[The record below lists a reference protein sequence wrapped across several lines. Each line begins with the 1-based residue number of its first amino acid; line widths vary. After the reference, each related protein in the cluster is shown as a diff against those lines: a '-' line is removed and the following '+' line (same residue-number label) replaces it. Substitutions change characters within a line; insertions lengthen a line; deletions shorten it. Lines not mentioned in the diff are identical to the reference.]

1 MVPSLDR
8 GPGDAG
14 AVGRA
19 SPVHWFFPMRHR
31 LLLIFCCLAAAFG
44 SPQALAQQA
53 SPEEATRA
61 PAAPA
66 LTLERLEALW
76 ASAGASLS
84 PEAIE
89 ALRPEYER
97 AKALL
102 EETRANEA
110 ETARLDQE
118 RAEAA
123 SLLESIRVELAQPAP
138 ERALDLPEQPTVE
151 QVQQALSAA
160 QADLSA
166 AQQRVRDL
174 EAEQTRRSARREALP
189 GEIAATRRL
198 LEEHSEQSPVA
209 VEEQP
214 SESAALSRVAHDA
227 RRRMLESRLRRLEA
241 EQAHLDARRE
251 VLPARRDRAVRRVNE
266 LERLVERAQRRLEE
280 ARRSEAQRRQRE
292 AQQALRE
299 AAGASDAVR
308 AIAERNA
315 EIAALRTGADG
326 ITARLAAAEQRLAA
340 DADALKRVQE
350 NFARVRS
357 IVSDI
362 GLTNA
367 VGVMLRTF
375 RAGLPN
381 LDALS
386 RRIQAR
392 QAEISAALFK
402 LYELEQNR
410 RDLADLEQRVARAVE
425 AHAEEAP
432 EASEAEREAVAAAVR
447 QLLQDRRALL
457 DEVVRDYQVYRETL
471 LGLDATQRRL
481 REAARAFADY
491 IDERVLWIASAP
503 PFGAGDL
510 RAAVD
515 RLAWSFHP
523 RVWADGGRALLAD
536 WRRAPLRPAGA
547 AAIFVGFLVLCRRLR
562 RAGERTGRAEAGP
575 LRGALTGAGMATLS
589 AARWPLAFLLLAWLL
604 RAGGAEPGAPAV
616 RMSVFADALG
626 QTAILLLLL
635 RFLSIICKPGGYA
648 IKRLRWRE
656 SAARVVR
663 AELCW
668 FTPLATIVSL
678 ISLSAPLEIGD
689 SGVAAPDPTPV
700 KRLAMTVFM
709 LATALLLWR
718 IFRPKG
724 AVMAQIRTAARGGWL
739 DRLRGAW
746 LLLLAGA
753 PLALGALAMLGYV
766 YTSVELGRRLVGS
779 MFALAAVVIVQ
790 NALTQW
796 LVAARRTLELEQARR
811 RREAAEQAPEDA
823 VGGEGSVRP
832 SEETDLAT
840 LDAQTRRLFRSGT
853 ALTAAIALWL
863 IWSSAAP
870 ALRMLERVE
879 LYPNFGAVASAE
891 ALAPPPS
898 GALLPDADAPQADPA
913 AEPDAQA
920 APAPPGGFAQ
930 GPVGDLMR
938 TAEGPSGAAQQAD
951 AQRVTLAQAL
961 LAVFVGLIAY
971 IATRNLPGLLEI
983 TLLQRLEMDNGLRVA
998 ITTLSRYLIAVVG
1011 VLLVFSLAGIGWSK
1025 VQWLAAALT
1034 FGLAFGLQEIFAN
1047 FVSGLIIL
1055 LERPIR
1061 IGDTVTVG
1069 DVSGEVSQIR
1079 FRATTITDWDRKEL
1093 VVPNKEFITTRLV
1106 NWTLTDPV
1114 TRIKIPVGVAYGSD
1128 VGKATE
1134 NLLRV
1139 AREHANILDDPPPQA
1154 LFLGFGDNA
1163 LTLEL
1168 RVHIPHMRHFIEVR
1182 DGMHRA
1188 IDDAFRKAGIEI
1200 AFPQRDLHL
1209 RSVSEKAVS
1218 SLSTRFGAGGE
1229 QSPPADGS

>member
-1 MVPSLDR
+1 
-8 GPGDAG
+8 
-14 AVGRA
+14 
-19 SPVHWFFPMRHR
+19 MRHR
-31 LLLIFCCLAAAFG
+31 LLLILCCLSAAFG
-44 SPQALAQQA
+44 SSRALAQQA
-53 SPEEATRA
+53 SPQDAARA

-97 AKALL
+97 ARALL
-102 EETRANEA
+102 EEARANEA
-110 ETARLDQE
+110 EASRLDQE

-123 SLLESIRVELAQPAP
+123 SLLESVRAELAQPVA

-160 QADLSA
+160 QAELSA

-174 EAEQTRRSARREALP
+174 EAEQARRSARREALP

-209 VEEQP
+209 GEEQP
-214 SESAALSRVAHDA
+214 SEAAALARAAHDA

-326 ITARLAAAEQRLAA
+326 ITARLAGVEQRLAA
-340 DADALKRVQE
+340 DAGALNRVQE

-386 RRIQAR
+386 RRIQSR
-392 QAEISAALFK
+392 QAEISAALFT

-471 LGLDATQRRL
+471 LSLDATQRRL

-503 PFGAGDL
+503 PVGAGDL
-510 RAAVD
+510 HAAVD

-547 AAIFVGFLVLCRRLR
+547 GAIFVGFLVLCRRLR

-575 LRGALTGAGMATLS
+575 LRGALTGASMAALS

-604 RAGGAEPGAPAV
+604 RAGAAEPGAPAV

-656 SAARVVR
+656 SAAGVVR
-663 AELCW
+663 AELRW

-678 ISLSAPLEIGD
+678 VSLSAPLEIGD
-689 SGVAAPDPTPV
+689 PGAGAPDPTPV
-700 KRLAMTVFM
+700 KRLAMTIFM
-709 LATALLLWR
+709 LAASLLLWR
-718 IFRPKG
+718 IFRPRG
-724 AVMAQIRTAARGGWL
+724 AVMSQIRMAARGGWL

-746 LLLLAGA
+746 LLLLVGA
-753 PLALGALAMLGYV
+753 PLALGALALLGYV

-811 RREAAEQAPEDA
+811 RREAAEQTPEDA

-832 SEETDLAT
+832 AEETDLAT

-879 LYPNFGAVASAE
+879 LYPNFGAVAGAE
-891 ALAPPPS
+891 ALAPPPANALVPDD
-898 GALLPDADAPQADPA
+898 GAPATDTSADPG
-913 AEPDAQA
+913 AQA
-920 APAPPGGFAQ
+920 APAPSGTIGQ

-938 TAEGPSGAAQQAD
+938 TAEGRSGAPAQEAD
-951 AQRVTLAQAL
+951 AQRVSLAQAL

-1128 VGKATE
+1128 VRTATE
-1134 NLLRV
+1134 ILLRV
-1139 AREHANILDDPPPQA
+1139 AREHPSVLDDPPPQA

-1163 LTLEL
+1163 LSLEL

-1188 IDDAFRKAGIEI
+1188 IDDAFREAGVEI

-1209 RSVSEKAVS
+1209 RSVSEKAVA
-1218 SLSTRFGAGGE
+1218 SLSTRFGGGGRE
-1229 QSPPADGS
+1229 ESPPADES